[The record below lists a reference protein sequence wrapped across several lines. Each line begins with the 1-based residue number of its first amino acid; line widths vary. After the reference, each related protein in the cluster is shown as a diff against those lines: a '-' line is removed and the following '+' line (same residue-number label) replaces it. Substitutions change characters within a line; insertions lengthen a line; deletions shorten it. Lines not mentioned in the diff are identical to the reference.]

1 MTGWYIFGWLF
12 IAMLLIVVFGGVIL
26 DRVGK

>member
-12 IAMLLIVVFGGVIL
+12 IAMLITVVVGSVII
-26 DRVGK
+26 DRKY